1 VHAAR
6 RIEAG
11 RLGDGLARKTAGCL
25 PTGHELQ
32 QHGILSTAAAVTG
45 AGSTPWTA
53 AIIAEALGHDS
64 LESTRI
70 YLLTRNRLALLRGIR
85 AQRPG
90 SIYELAK
97 TVKRDL
103 KNVQQDLRILEEY
116 GLIRMTAA
124 SRAGKRRVKVPEA
137 PFAEIALKIA
147 I

>member
-1 VHAAR
+1 MAKTLTIEIKSMGEALEAFRKTFKALESGRRVARHEGVYFTSIEAAR
-6 RIEAG
+6 
-11 RLGDGLARKTAGCL
+11 T
-25 PTGHELQ
+25 
-32 QHGILSTAAAVTG
+32 
-45 AGSTPWTA
+45 
-53 AIIAEALGHDS
+53 
-64 LESTRI
+64 
-70 YLLTRNRLALLRGIR
+70 LLTRNRIALLRAIR

>member
-1 VHAAR
+1 MARTLTIEIKSMGEALEGFRKTFKALESGRRVARHEGVYFTSIEAAR
-6 RIEAG
+6 N
-11 RLGDGLARKTAGCL
+11 
-25 PTGHELQ
+25 
-32 QHGILSTAAAVTG
+32 
-45 AGSTPWTA
+45 
-53 AIIAEALGHDS
+53 
-64 LESTRI
+64 
-70 YLLTRNRLALLRGIR
+70 LLTRNRLALLRAIR